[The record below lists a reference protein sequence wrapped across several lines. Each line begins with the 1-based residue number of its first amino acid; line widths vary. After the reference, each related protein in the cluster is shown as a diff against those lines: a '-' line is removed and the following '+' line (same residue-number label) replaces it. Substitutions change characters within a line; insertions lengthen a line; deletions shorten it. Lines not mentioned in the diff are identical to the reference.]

1 MMTWWAIS
9 SRPYRGRCGTGR
21 RLDGLRQ
28 QRGNRGRLLPLRRVR
43 RTVRVLTLLLIF
55 IFIPP
60 LLLLLIGVGPPL
72 LLLMIGGGLVL
83 VPPLLLLLV
92 IALLLGPGRYCLP
105 RYRHAA

>member
-1 MMTWWAIS
+1 MVLIGST
-9 SRPYRGRCGTGR
+9 CGAY
-21 RLDGLRQ
+21 
-28 QRGNRGRLLPLRRVR
+28 RGRLLLLRCARL
-43 RTVRVLTLLLIF
+43 TVRVLTLLLIF

-92 IALLLGPGRYCLP
+92 IALFLGHGRYCRP
-105 RYRHAA
+105 RYRPAS